1 MNKRCIAILSNK
13 YINVLFTIII
23 SMFIGV
29 VIILLT
35 GHNPVEAYIQ
45 LFRASFIGKLNFGT
59 TLEKFVP
66 LFLTAMAFAVSSKV
80 GIFNVGVEGE
90 LYLGA
95 IITAWAGIFF
105 KFLPFPL
112 HFLICIILAVI
123 IGSAWASIPAIL
135 KSYWKVNEVCVTILM
150 NYVAIYITS
159 YLVNGP
165 LSAKTGVART
175 LDVAKGITLYQ
186 FMKPSRANLGL
197 LIAILI
203 AILIAFILNKTT
215 LGYRI
220 KTVGLNEM
228 HADYVGINSKRTII
242 FTMMFS
248 GAIGGIAGL
257 IEVLG
262 VYGYFLDNFSANL
275 AFDGML
281 AALIVKNDFKMLPFI
296 SIFLA
301 ALKSGA
307 LGMERYTGVPK
318 SLVDT
323 IIAIFIIFATMEI
336 LLSFVNRVKNKK
348 YKDRSLIK

>member
-1 MNKRCIAILSNK
+1 
-13 YINVLFTIII
+13 
-23 SMFIGV
+23 
-29 VIILLT
+29 
-35 GHNPVEAYIQ
+35 
-45 LFRASFIGKLNFGT
+45 
-59 TLEKFVP
+59 
-66 LFLTAMAFAVSSKV
+66 
-80 GIFNVGVEGE
+80 
-90 LYLGA
+90 
-95 IITAWAGIFF
+95 
-105 KFLPFPL
+105 
-112 HFLICIILAVI
+112 
-123 IGSAWASIPAIL
+123 
-135 KSYWKVNEVCVTILM
+135 M

-175 LDVAKGITLYQ
+175 LDVAKDITLYQ
-186 FMKPSRANLGL
+186 FMKPSRANLGI
-197 LIAILI
+197 LIAIII

-228 HADYVGINSKRTII
+228 HADYIGINSKRTII

-336 LLSFVNRVKNKK
+336 LLSFVNKIKNNKK
-348 YKDRSLIK
+348 IIA